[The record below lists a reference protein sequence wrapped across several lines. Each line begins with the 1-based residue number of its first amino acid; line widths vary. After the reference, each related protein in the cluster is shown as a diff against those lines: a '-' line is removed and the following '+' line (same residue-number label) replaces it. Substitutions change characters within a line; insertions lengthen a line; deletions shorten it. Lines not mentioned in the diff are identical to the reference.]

1 MAGPAAGVLE
11 EARALEVPQLASD
24 ASLENALAL
33 LRSAERPLVYAGGGI
48 CMGGAIDN
56 FRRFV
61 EVADLPVVCTLKA
74 LGVIP
79 GDHANHMGMLG
90 MHGLKAANYAVQAC
104 DLLVCV
110 GARFDDRVTGVL
122 SKFAPN
128 AKVIHLDV
136 DAAEVGKLR
145 APEAPVVGCLNHSL
159 KRLTVALDIDPWR
172 SHCAASVKE
181 HAWNYDAPGDAV
193 YGPGVLRAL
202 SNQSP
207 DGTVFTCD
215 VGQHQMWV
223 AQHVQFGCPREHL
236 TSGGLGAMGYGL
248 PAAIGAQFTDRNR
261 TVVNV
266 TGDGSIMMNIQELA
280 TLARYNLPVKVVV
293 LDNSCLG
300 MVRQWQE
307 LFLDRRY
314 SEVDLSDNPDFV
326 DVARAFGLH
335 GFRVSKRDDVQAAVA
350 SLLAHKGPA
359 LLHVVLEQET
369 NVWPFVPPGQSN
381 SVMLE
386 GT

>member
-1 MAGPAAGVLE
+1 
-11 EARALEVPQLASD
+11 
-24 ASLENALAL
+24 
-33 LRSAERPLVYAGGGI
+33 
-48 CMGGAIDN
+48 
-56 FRRFV
+56 
-61 EVADLPVVCTLKA
+61 
-74 LGVIP
+74 
-79 GDHANHMGMLG
+79 
-90 MHGLKAANYAVQAC
+90 
-104 DLLVCV
+104 
-110 GARFDDRVTGVL
+110 
-122 SKFAPN
+122 
-128 AKVIHLDV
+128 
-136 DAAEVGKLR
+136 
-145 APEAPVVGCLNHSL
+145 
-159 KRLTVALDIDPWR
+159 
-172 SHCAASVKE
+172 
-181 HAWNYDAPGDAV
+181 
-193 YGPGVLRAL
+193 
-202 SNQSP
+202 
-207 DGTVFTCD
+207 
-215 VGQHQMWV
+215 
-223 AQHVQFGCPREHL
+223 
-236 TSGGLGAMGYGL
+236 
-248 PAAIGAQFTDRNR
+248 
-261 TVVNV
+261 
-266 TGDGSIMMNIQELA
+266 MNIQELA